1 MEAIIKEVLSKGV
14 EIHIAGE
21 FDLAGQLY
29 SSVIKLD
36 PNHADANHNM
46 GLLKVDTG
54 EALEALPYLQ
64 TALQADTSVAQ
75 FWLSYIKALLQL
87 DRVDEA
93 TRVLHLAKD
102 SGAEGAEF
110 LELHQQLNE
119 PTVEVEPVQLEA
131 DTSSQS
137 KPNIFDTLNLDEAL
151 RLAKNKVKEGLPEEA
166 KRIYQDILEKFPKNK
181 RAQHG
186 LAVFNKLKKSAATQG
201 PAQDTIDQLIQL
213 YDQGQFAAVVEQAQT
228 LTEKYPGAFIVWNIL
243 GAALNG
249 LEKTVEASTAFKKV
263 TELNPTYDDGFNN
276 LGVTLKDQGK
286 LDEAI
291 AAYKKALS
299 LKPDH
304 AKAYNNL
311 GVTLQEQ
318 GKLDE
323 AIAAYKKALSLKPD
337 YAEAYNNMG
346 VTLQEQGKLAGAI
359 EAYNKALAIN
369 PEYAEAYNNMGAILQ
384 EQGKLAEATG
394 AYNKALT
401 FKPDY
406 AQAHNNMG
414 NALQEQGKLDEA
426 IAAYNN
432 ALSLKPD
439 HADAYNNMGNALKEQ
454 GKLDEAIATYNQALS
469 LKPDHADAYNNMG
482 NALKDQGKL
491 DEAIASFKKAL
502 SLKPDHTGA
511 LKNISSLI
519 KYKYDDTQVAV
530 VNEMIQR
537 SDLKDEDR
545 CHLHY
550 TFAKMSEDLDDLGAA
565 YNHYV
570 AGGKLKQKLLSY
582 DFKQDELKFNQVKN
596 TAPKFKELVLDNLI
610 EATTNTPI
618 FILGMPRS
626 GTTLVEQIISSHSQ
640 VHGAGEIP
648 LLGRF
653 GGTLSFGNQIVNSDN
668 VIQIRN
674 AYLTE
679 LEKISNGCHFVT
691 DKLPHNF
698 QFIALILTALPEVKV
713 IHVKRDP
720 AATCWSNFKHYFDSK
735 GLGYSYDLANTVG
748 YFRLYQDLMDFWD
761 KQYSDQIYHLDYDK
775 LTREQESETRGLIR
789 YIGLDWEDNCLSPH
803 ENKRSVR
810 TASQRQVREKVYTGS
825 SQTWRKFKPY
835 LNGVFDEF
843 EHSSAPPPN

>member
-1 MEAIIKEVLSKGV
+1 METIINGVLSKGV
-14 EIHIAGE
+14 EMHIAGE

-64 TALQADTSVAQ
+64 TALQADTSLAQ

-93 TRVLHLAKD
+93 TRVLHLAKE

-119 PTVEVEPVQLEA
+119 TTVEVEPVQLEV

-137 KPNIFDTLNLDEAL
+137 KPSIFDTLNLDEAL
-151 RLAKNKVKEGLPEEA
+151 RLAKNKVKEGSPEEA

-181 RAQHG
+181 RAQQG

-201 PAQDTIDQLIQL
+201 LPQDTINRLIQL
-213 YDQGQFAAVVEQAQT
+213 YHQGQFGAVVEQAQA
-228 LTEKYPGAFIVWNIL
+228 LTKKYPGAFIVWNIL
-243 GAALNG
+243 GAAHNG
-249 LEKTVEASTAFKKV
+249 LGKAVEASTAFKKV

-304 AKAYNNL
+304 ADAYNNL
-311 GVTLQEQ
+311 GVAL
-318 GKLDE
+318 E
-323 AIAAYKKALSLKPD
+323 A
-337 YAEAYNNMG
+337 
-346 VTLQEQGKLAGAI
+346 
-359 EAYNKALAIN
+359 
-369 PEYAEAYNNMGAILQ
+369 
-384 EQGKLAEATG
+384 
-394 AYNKALT
+394 
-401 FKPDY
+401 
-406 AQAHNNMG
+406 
-414 NALQEQGKLDEA
+414 
-426 IAAYNN
+426 
-432 ALSLKPD
+432 
-439 HADAYNNMGNALKEQ
+439 
-454 GKLDEAIATYNQALS
+454 
-469 LKPDHADAYNNMG
+469 
-482 NALKDQGKL
+482 QGKL

-502 SLKPDHTGA
+502 SLKPDHADAYNNMGNALEDQGKLNEAIVSFKKALSLKPDYAEAYNNMGATLQEQGKLAEAIEAYKKALTFKPDYAQAHNNMGNALKEQGKLDEALAAYNNALSLKPDYADAHNNMGNALKEQGKLDEAIASFKKALSLKPDHADAYNNLGVALEDQGKLDEAIASYKKALSLKSDHTGA

-519 KYKYDDTQVAV
+519 KYKYDDTHVAV

-550 TFAKMSEDLDDLGAA
+550 TFAKMNEDLDDLGAA

-582 DFKQDELKFNQVKN
+582 DFKRDELKFNQVKN
-596 TAPKFKELVLDNLI
+596 TAPKFKELVLDKLV

-648 LLGRF
+648 LLDRF

-698 QFIALILTALPEVKV
+698 QFIALILTALPEAKV

-720 AATCWSNFKHYFDSK
+720 AATCWSNFKHYFSSN
-735 GLGYSYDLANTVG
+735 GLGYSYDLSDTVN
-748 YFRLYQDLMDFWD
+748 YFKLYQDLMEFWD
-761 KQYSDQIYHLDYDK
+761 QQYSDQIYHLDYDK
-775 LTREQESETRGLIR
+775 LTLEQEPETRKLIE
-789 YIGLDWEDNCLSPH
+789 YLELDWEDNCLSPQD
-803 ENKRSVR
+803 NKRSVR
-810 TASQRQVREKVYTGS
+810 TASQQQVRQKVYTGS
-825 SQTWRKFKPY
+825 SQAWRKFEQF
-835 LNGVFDEF
+835 LDGIFDQLE
-843 EHSSAPPPN
+843 A